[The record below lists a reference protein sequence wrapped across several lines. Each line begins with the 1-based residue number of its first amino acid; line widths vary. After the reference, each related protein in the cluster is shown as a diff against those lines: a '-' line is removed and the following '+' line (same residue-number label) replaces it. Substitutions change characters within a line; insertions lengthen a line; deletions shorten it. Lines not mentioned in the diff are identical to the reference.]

1 MNGVNRGIFR
11 LLPVFLL
18 LFLGVSSCS
27 QKEERRIL
35 VIHSYEETYA
45 AYPEFNRMI
54 AEQFEKEKIDA
65 DIRTVYLDCESYW
78 EEPELER
85 MRFLVD
91 SVSKDWRPEVI
102 LVNEDSGYLFIDE
115 MRNSVGE
122 RSACSFWWCQ
132 LSELGITETSS
143 QRDRLP

>member
-11 LLPVFLL
+11 LLPIFLL

-27 QKEERRIL
+27 QKEEWRIL

-65 DIRTVYLDCESYW
+65 DIRTVYLVA
-78 EEPELER
+78 P
-85 MRFLVD
+85 
-91 SVSKDWRPEVI
+91 
-102 LVNEDSGYLFIDE
+102 
-115 MRNSVGE
+115 
-122 RSACSFWWCQ
+122 
-132 LSELGITETSS
+132 
-143 QRDRLP
+143 

>member
-11 LLPVFLL
+11 LLPIFLL

-65 DIRTVYLDCESYW
+65 DIRRLFRLRVLLGRTGVGTNAL
-78 EEPELER
+78 
-85 MRFLVD
+85 
-91 SVSKDWRPEVI
+91 
-102 LVNEDSGYLFIDE
+102 SG
-115 MRNSVGE
+115 
-122 RSACSFWWCQ
+122 
-132 LSELGITETSS
+132 
-143 QRDRLP
+143 

>member
-11 LLPVFLL
+11 LLPIFLL
-18 LFLGVSSCS
+18 LFFGVSSCS

-65 DIRTVYLDCESYW
+65 DIRTVYLASPIGRNRSW
-78 EEPELER
+78 
-85 MRFLVD
+85 
-91 SVSKDWRPEVI
+91 
-102 LVNEDSGYLFIDE
+102 NEC
-115 MRNSVGE
+115 
-122 RSACSFWWCQ
+122 AFW
-132 LSELGITETSS
+132 LIPFRKTGG
-143 QRDRLP
+143 RK

>member
-1 MNGVNRGIFR
+1 MNGLNRGIIR
-11 LLPVFLL
+11 LLLLSLL
-18 LFLGVSSCS
+18 LLLGVSSCS

-35 VIHSYEETYA
+35 VVHSYEETYA

-85 MRFLVD
+85 MRFPYR
-91 SVSKDWRPEVI
+91 KTGGRK
-102 LVNEDSGYLFIDE
+102 
-115 MRNSVGE
+115 
-122 RSACSFWWCQ
+122 
-132 LSELGITETSS
+132 
-143 QRDRLP
+143 

>member
-11 LLPVFLL
+11 LLPIFLL

-65 DIRTVYLDCESYW
+65 DIPYRLFRLRVLLGRTGVGTNA
-78 EEPELER
+78 
-85 MRFLVD
+85 F
-91 SVSKDWRPEVI
+91 
-102 LVNEDSGYLFIDE
+102 SG
-115 MRNSVGE
+115 
-122 RSACSFWWCQ
+122 
-132 LSELGITETSS
+132 
-143 QRDRLP
+143 